1 MRKQILLVVS
11 LMISATTLMAQTNIN
26 GNISNN
32 TTLTPANS
40 PYIVTGDLNVNA
52 GVTLTVESGVELR
65 FNSGV
70 YLQVYGTLE
79 ANSATF
85 TANEGDTPGSW
96 EGIYVSYHNSSD
108 VGTVNLNNCI
118 VQYAESIYVRN
129 GELNVSNSSVISD
142 FSSYGLDIYTK
153 GTANLEQTTIE
164 NCSYPV
170 YFRSDQGNGHWTLG
184 EGVSLTGNSTDYVFI
199 DFQDV
204 RDLFHLPDPGIPYY
218 YNSELRILEEGT
230 LRLDPGVTMLG
241 NTDAYINV
249 YGKLK
254 ANGTSSDSVIFTNE
268 PSNSYWAG
276 LNFQDAAVD
285 SACYFTYSRISGA
298 NYQYSNGYRPY
309 EISYTAMEIM
319 NSSPTFENCRFT
331 DNRFNLVITGRSLP
345 TFTNCAFDASNFV
358 AKETPN
364 INIDLNAEP
373 EFTNCDISFNDSE
386 AWAIGIIPNTVFT
399 DSHLSHS
406 SFNSLDSITY
416 TLHGE
421 VTIHDTASLVIDPG
435 MVIKCTDND
444 DYIYANGTL
453 TAIGTESAPIVF
465 THINDDAYGRPA
477 DTHTD
482 GTTSISSNSSGRVIL
497 NSQGTSTLDH
507 WIFRYAGM
515 GNNYYA
521 AYAYNGNII
530 ENSHFM
536 YSHRGVL
543 FSADAQLLN
552 NTFENIED
560 FPVARR
566 MNPGSPVLIGNQVIN
581 SGHLGIY
588 VHDFTEGTYTIN
600 GLDIGG
606 QTNAAYIIDNDVEI
620 PTTADVTIAPGTV
633 FKFSGY
639 YGKLS
644 VRGGLQALGTET
656 NRIIFTSIYDN
667 SASGNTNYNTG
678 DDPTGHKW
686 RGLEFY
692 GSSDDNNILNN
703 CEIRYINTRLTI
715 TNCAVELDSVLM
727 NFSDTHALGIY
738 GSANPVITNSTFNNL
753 DDAPIHMDMFA
764 NPTFSGNSVANVNR
778 MGISINGGTVSGTV
792 PVRSFAGYDTIT
804 YLIFEDMRV
813 DDELNIPAGLTF
825 KGNGSDYWNI
835 FGTLNV
841 NGEPGSPVVFTAL
854 QDDSYGNPKDTE
866 LNGQGNIDNDGNRLV
881 FRDISSDNS
890 TVNHAIFRYSY
901 SYAIHMA
908 SVSPTIKNTTFYR
921 TNTSGLYLVGSATPT
936 VDSCVFD
943 DLQYPIITSLMT
955 FPESHQGNQITGTTA
970 RGIFII
976 DNETLTQ
983 NYTLTKQ
990 SFAGIENIPYIF
1002 DRYNVGTSAVLSIDP
1017 GVILKFIDNGYLN
1030 VRNGLIANGGST
1042 PDSAIIFTSSRDD
1055 FYGGDT
1061 YADGDANQPDRR
1073 SWRGIYFF
1081 EESIDGS
1088 CMINNSI
1095 IKHASYRYSNNPHS
1109 NNRGA
1114 VTMNNASPTITNC
1127 LFDSDYWGILARNT
1141 SLPVISNNDFVNLDP
1156 DNGYGVWNETGTV
1169 TVVAEDCWWNDA
1181 SGPYNASLNP
1191 DGEGERVSDNVDF
1204 DPWIS
1209 QTAKPILGD
1218 VSLNGEVMPY
1228 DASLVLQHT
1237 VGNITL
1243 DSKQEAVSDVSGNG
1257 SVSSFDAS
1265 LILQYAIGLITNF
1278 EGQSEKK
1285 SARSYNSEFVTAPE
1299 QVRATNVAPF
1309 SIPLTL
1315 NTPGSVKAV
1324 DMQFMVDPDQLNFVG
1339 LNTDQLPADIMV
1351 ASGYDPEQ
1359 GILNVSLASAYDLGL
1374 NHQELGLRFVKKNEE
1389 PSQSD
1394 FELTELVLN
1403 ESHVAG
1409 PLLTV
1414 RLENELDA
1422 TGIEEI
1428 APGLNSMEI
1437 YGSGEKIIAEFQL
1450 ADPQSQLLVSVYDM
1464 SGRLTNQLPL
1474 DNLTAGGH
1482 RITVLTGEN
1491 RKSGDSKV
1499 FLVNIRGEAFSIT
1512 KKVILR

>member
-1 MRKQILLVVS
+1 MRKQILLVVFI
-11 LMISATTLMAQTNIN
+11 MISATILQAQTNIS
-26 GNISNN
+26 GTISNN
-32 TTLTPANS
+32 TTLTQASS
-40 PYIVTGDLNVNA
+40 PYIVTGNLNVNA
-52 GVTLTVESGVELR
+52 GVTLTVESGVEVR

-70 YLQVYGTLE
+70 YLQVFGTLN

-96 EGIYVSYHNSSD
+96 EGIYVSYHNSAD
-108 VGTVNLNNCI
+108 VGTVNLDNCI

-129 GELNVSNSSVISD
+129 GELNVSNSSLITN
-142 FSSYGLDIYTK
+142 FSSYGLDVYTK

-164 NCSYPV
+164 NCTYPV
-170 YFRSDQGNGHWTLG
+170 YFRNDQGNGHWTVG
-184 EGVSLTGNSTDYVFI
+184 DGVSLTGNSTDYVFI
-199 DFQDV
+199 DFRDI
-204 RDLFHLPDPGIPYY
+204 RDLFQLPDPGIPYY
-218 YNSELRILEEGT
+218 YNSELRVLENGT
-230 LRLDPGVTMLG
+230 LMLDAGVTMLG
-241 NTDAYINV
+241 NTNAYINV

-268 PSNSYWAG
+268 PSTAYWAG

-309 EISYTAMEIM
+309 EIAYTAMEIM
-319 NSSPTFENCRFT
+319 NSSPSFDNCRFT

-345 TFTNCAFDASNFV
+345 TFTNCTFDASNYV

-373 EFTNCDISFNDSE
+373 EFNTCDISFNDSE

-399 DSHLSHS
+399 DSHLNHS
-406 SFNSLDSITY
+406 SFTGLDSITY
-416 TLHGE
+416 TLHGQ
-421 VTIHDTASLVIDPG
+421 VTIHDTASLGIDPG
-435 MVIKCTDND
+435 IVIKCTDND
-444 DYIYANGTL
+444 DYIYANGAL

-482 GTTSISSNSSGRVIL
+482 GTTSPSSSTSGRVIL
-497 NSQGTSTLDH
+497 NSLGTSTLDH
-507 WIFRYAGM
+507 WIFRYAGR
-515 GNNYYA
+515 GSSYYA

-530 ENSHFM
+530 QNSHFI

-543 FSADAQLLN
+543 FSGDAQLTN
-552 NTFENIED
+552 NTFENIANY
-560 FPVARR
+560 PVARR

-588 VHDFTEGTYTIN
+588 VHDFLEGSYTVG

-606 QTNAAYIIDNDVEI
+606 QTNAAYIIDGNIDI

-644 VRGGLQALGTET
+644 VRGGLQALGTEN

-686 RGLEFY
+686 SGLEFY
-692 GSSDDNNILNN
+692 GSSDDNNLLNN
-703 CEIRYINTRLTI
+703 CEIRYIHTRLTI
-715 TNCAVELDSVLM
+715 TNCAVELDSILL

-764 NPTFSGNSVANVNR
+764 NPTFSNNSVANVRR
-778 MGISINGGTVSGTV
+778 MAIGINGGTISGTV
-792 PVRSFAGYDTIT
+792 PIRSFAGHDTIT
-804 YLIFEDMRV
+804 YLIFETMRV
-813 DDELNIPAGLTF
+813 DDELTIPAGLTF
-825 KGNGSDYWNI
+825 KGNGSAYWDI
-835 FGTLNV
+835 YGTLNV
-841 NGEPGSPVVFTAL
+841 NGDPDRPVVFTAL
-854 QDDSYGNPKDTE
+854 QDDNYGNPGDTE
-866 LNGQGNIDNDGNRLV
+866 LNGQASIDNDGNRLV

-890 TVNHAIFRYSY
+890 MVNNAIFRHSYTYSIY
-901 SYAIHMA
+901 TA

-921 TNTSGLYLVGSATPT
+921 SNTSGLYLVGSAAPT

-943 DLQYPIITSLMT
+943 NLQYPIITSLMT
-955 FPESHQGNQITGTTA
+955 YPGSHQGNQITGTTA

-1002 DRYNVGTSAVLSIDP
+1002 DRYNVGTSAVLTIDP

-1042 PDSAIIFTSSRDD
+1042 PDSAIVFTSSRDD

-1061 YADGDANQPDRR
+1061 YANGDANQPDRR

-1081 EESIDGS
+1081 EESIDAS
-1088 CMINNSI
+1088 CILNNCI
-1095 IKHASYRYSNNPHS
+1095 FKHATYRYSNSTHS
-1109 NNRGA
+1109 YNRGA

-1127 LFDSDYWGILARNT
+1127 LFDNDYWGILVRNT
-1141 SLPVISNNDFVNLDP
+1141 SLPVISNCDFVDMNP
-1156 DNGYGVWNETGTV
+1156 DYGYGVWNETGTV

-1181 SGPYNASLNP
+1181 SGPYNATLNP
-1191 DGEGERVSDNVDF
+1191 DGEGERVTDNVDF

-1209 QTAKPILGD
+1209 QTAKPIMGD

-1243 DSKQEAVSDVSGNG
+1243 DAKQEAVSDVSGNG

-1265 LILQYAIGLITNF
+1265 LILQFAIGLITNF

-1285 SARSYNSEFVTAPE
+1285 EARSFNNQVVTAPE
-1299 QVRATNVAPF
+1299 QINATHAVPF
-1309 SIPLTL
+1309 NIPLSL
-1315 NTPGSVKAV
+1315 QTPATVKSV
-1324 DMQFMVDPDQLNFVG
+1324 DMQFMVDPDQLAFVG
-1339 LNTDQLPADIMV
+1339 LDTRALPADVMV
-1351 ASGYDPEQ
+1351 ASGYDADA
-1359 GILNVSLASAYDLGL
+1359 GILKVSLASAYDLGL
-1374 NHQELGLRFVKKNEE
+1374 NHQELGLRFVMKEEE

-1394 FELTELVLN
+1394 LELTGLIVN
-1403 ESHVAG
+1403 ESAVAG

-1414 RLENELDA
+1414 SLYNDLDA
-1422 TGIEEI
+1422 TGIEI

-1437 YGSGEKIIAEFQL
+1437 YGSGERIIAEFML
-1450 ADPQSQLLVSVYDM
+1450 ADPQSQLRVSVYDL
-1464 SGRLTNQLPL
+1464 SGRMTNQMAL
-1474 DNLTAGGH
+1474 DDLTVGGH
-1482 RITVLTGEN
+1482 RITLLTDEN
-1491 RKSGDSKV
+1491 RRSGDRKV
-1499 FLVNIRGEAFSIT
+1499 FLVNIRGETFSVT